1 MERPQSLGVVVRA
14 GTPEIGTVL
23 SRLATA
29 CVALGLR
36 LDVDASVPEA
46 LVAGLSG
53 VQRLDVST
61 RPPDLMLSLGGDG
74 TLLRAARLVLD
85 REIPLLGINLGNLGF
100 LTSVGARD
108 LEGALDRVMAGDY
121 VMERRFTLRCD
132 FVGEGGLVQNGAH
145 ALNDVVVHKAGAARV
160 VRLAVEIETEGQAP
174 DEIGSFSGDGL
185 IVATPTGSTAYNLSA
200 GGPIVAPTME
210 CLTVTPICPFT
221 LAMRPLV
228 VSSRSTVT
236 VRPLEGHADLVIT
249 LDGHDAQPLAP
260 GWAVRVQRGENPLR
274 LIRFAEQSFFG
285 TLRRKLKWASKPE
298 APEGS

>member
-14 GTPEIGTVL
+14 GTPDIGAVL
-23 SRLATA
+23 ARLATA

-36 LDVDASVPEA
+36 LDVDGSVPEA
-46 LVAGLSG
+46 LLSDLPG
-53 VQRLDVST
+53 VERLDVGA

-100 LTSVGARD
+100 LTSVGSRD
-108 LEGALDRVMAGDY
+108 LEGALDRVMAGDF
-121 VMERRFTLRCD
+121 VLERRFTLRCD
-132 FVGEGGLVQNGAH
+132 VLGPDGPARDGAH

-160 VRLAVEIETEGQAP
+160 VRLGVEIETEGQAP

-228 VSSRSTVT
+228 VSSRSTVII
-236 VRPLEGHADLVIT
+236 RPLEAPSDLVVT
-249 LDGHDAQPLAP
+249 LDGHDAQPLPP
-260 GWAVRVQRGENPLR
+260 GAVVRVQRGENPLR
-274 LIRFAEQSFFG
+274 LIRFSEQSFFG